1 MVTRE
6 ITSLAES
13 AAKKHN
19 LPPRLVLAIVTV
31 ESAGKPGATRYEP
44 AFFNRYIRPQN
55 LPEAEGKG
63 RATSWGLMQIMGET
77 ARTLGFAGAFTS
89 LLTPAIGL
97 EWGCRYL
104 SRLLDRYACESWEC
118 ICRAY
123 NGGPGNRH
131 NLANTYPAKVLA
143 ALGGEW
149 PPKE

>member
-1 MVTRE
+1 MVTGD
-6 ITSLAES
+6 ITSLAEA

-19 LPPRLVLAIVTV
+19 LPPRLVRAIVTV
-31 ESAGKPGATRYEP
+31 ESAGKTGATRYEP
-44 AFFNRYIRPQN
+44 AFFNRYIRQQN

-104 SRLLDRYACESWEC
+104 SRLRDRYACESWEC

-131 NLANTYPAKVLA
+131 NEKNTYPAKVLA
-143 ALGGEW
+143 ALGGVW
-149 PPKE
+149 PGKE